1 MIPFIIAGA
10 LIAGAIAL
18 TLFWKEIKSFIQAS
32 WARIQQIIV
41 PSLIA
46 GFKTYLKTK
55 SLTASIGY
63 GVLVG
68 VQKFYSK
75 TERNQW
81 KETVITREIPPDELP
96 KDIRMKLERSGG
108 KEVDITN
115 EVSRELKLEN

>member
-32 WARIQQIIV
+32 WAKIQQIIV

-46 GFKTYLKTK
+46 GFKPYVTTN
-55 SLTASIGY
+55 SLTASLGY

>member
-1 MIPFIIAGA
+1 M
-10 LIAGAIAL
+10 
-18 TLFWKEIKSFIQAS
+18 
-32 WARIQQIIV
+32 
-41 PSLIA
+41 
-46 GFKTYLKTK
+46 KTK